1 MRAMAAKVTVGAA
14 MAFMVFGNVAFPA
27 QAKEDRD
34 RSAKDRSERT
44 VTSRDMGGRAER
56 SATFRGPGD
65 YSIRYGHNGGE
76 KNFRLREGDTQR
88 EKLREGDR
96 VTRERSTLSK

>member
-1 MRAMAAKVTVGAA
+1 MRAMAAKVTVGVA
-14 MAFMVFGNVAFPA
+14 MAFMVFGSVAFPA
-27 QAKEDRD
+27 QAEDRD
-34 RSAKDRSERT
+34 RSANDRSERT
-44 VTSRDMGGRAER
+44 VTSRDMAGRAER